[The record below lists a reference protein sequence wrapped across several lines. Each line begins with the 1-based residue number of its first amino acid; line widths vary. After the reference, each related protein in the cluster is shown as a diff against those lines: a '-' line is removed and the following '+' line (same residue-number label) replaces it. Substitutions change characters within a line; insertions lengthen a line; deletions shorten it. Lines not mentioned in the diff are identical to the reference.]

1 MEVKEQKGIGEVFPP
16 TGAQLEG
23 ERKPIEN
30 IQQFVG
36 EVYQLFAGSLLAGA
50 VGGYVG
56 LSFVPAL
63 AKSTLLFFLIV
74 AVEFGLLVL
83 LQVFRKRRPINLL
96 LLFGFSFTSGLTL
109 SPMLALF
116 LGRGWGGLIGE
127 AFLLTGIAFFVL
139 TWISMTTKR
148 DFSFLGKIL
157 FVSLIL
163 VIVASLLNLFLQL
176 PWLQIGIAVV
186 SSILFSLFILYD
198 TQQIIRGEVE
208 TPVEGAVMLYLDFVN
223 LFISLLQLLGLVNED
238 N

>member
-1 MEVKEQKGIGEVFPP
+1 
-16 TGAQLEG
+16 
-23 ERKPIEN
+23 
-30 IQQFVG
+30 
-36 EVYQLFAGSLLAGA
+36 
-50 VGGYVG
+50 
-56 LSFVPAL
+56 
-63 AKSTLLFFLIV
+63 
-74 AVEFGLLVL
+74 
-83 LQVFRKRRPINLL
+83 
-96 LLFGFSFTSGLTL
+96 
-109 SPMLALF
+109 
-116 LGRGWGGLIGE
+116 
-127 AFLLTGIAFFVL
+127 VL